1 MSKLELL
8 EKLINSKELKRVMEL
23 LKIRD
28 KAKNKKWYLEEYYE
42 YAGLIKE
49 LVKMMEE

>member
-8 EKLINSKELKRVMEL
+8 EKLIKSDELKRVMEI
-23 LKIRD
+23 LKIKD
-28 KAKNKKWYLEEYYE
+28 KRKGKWDIYDYGE
-42 YAGLIKE
+42 YAGLMKK